1 MNTLERLQAVM
12 RGVFLDDSLVVGAS
26 TTALDVDG
34 WDSLS
39 HSMLMLEIEQAFG
52 IELDLAEAG
61 RCANVGELVG
71 CIERR
76 AIAQA

>member
-1 MNTLERLQAVM
+1 MTDTTLDRLQRLM
-12 RGVFLDDSLVVGAS
+12 REVFLDEGLNIGPE

-52 IELDLAEAG
+52 VPIDPALAA
-61 RCANVGELVG
+61 RFADVGELL
-71 CIERR
+71 RHLD
-76 AIAQA
+76 AHAP